1 MIVAPLPSPDAP
13 MALAT
18 PTVTRAPW
26 RPRLQLMAEIGLAM
40 MVHAKL
46 KLAGTLAGVVS
57 ATLLINFA
65 LGTFFGLLARHTM
78 LPKNANADLWI
89 VPRGAE
95 IVGQG
100 TLDVYALHV
109 ARTTPGVVEAAP
121 ILMGALNVTTPEG
134 RHEGVSLVGTPYP
147 YRLAGPWNV
156 IAGEVG
162 VLRHPDTLI
171 VESSVRESLGGLN
184 VGSVRE
190 MAGRRT
196 VIGGF
201 TWGLAGLGASYAFA
215 DYETAREYL
224 HVPRDRASFVLVRVE
239 RGRVDDVAATLRAR
253 LADADVY
260 PTPSFLSKGYRQLLT
275 KTPIGVTFGAI
286 ALFGLAVGTVV
297 VGLSMFSAVV
307 DNLHEFGLL
316 KALGCTN
323 GDLSLL
329 LLAQAVAYG
338 VFGSALGLALVGL
351 VARALRSPNMSLELP
366 WQLPAATV
374 VLMLLMCGAASL
386 LSLAR
391 LWKVEPAMVFR

>member
-1 MIVAPLPSPDAP
+1 
-13 MALAT
+13 
-18 PTVTRAPW
+18 
-26 RPRLQLMAEIGLAM
+26 MAEIGLAM
-40 MVHAKL
+40 MAHARL

-78 LPKNANADLWI
+78 LPKNAHADLWV

-100 TLDVYALHV
+100 TLDLYALDA

-121 ILMGALNVTTPEG
+121 VLVGSIDVATPDS
-134 RHEGVSLVGTPYP
+134 RREGVSLVGTTYP

-156 IAGEVG
+156 IAGDVG

-201 TWGLAGLGASYAFA
+201 TWGLAGIGASYAFA

-224 HVPRDRASFVLVRVE
+224 RAPRDRASFVLVRVE
-239 RGRVDDVAATLRAR
+239 GGHAESVATALRAR
-253 LADADVY
+253 VAGADVY
-260 PTPSFLSKGYRQLLT
+260 TTPAFLRKGYRQLLT
-275 KTPIGVTFGAI
+275 KTPVGVTFGAI
-286 ALFGLAVGTVV
+286 ALFGLLVGTTV

-307 DNLHEFGLL
+307 DNLREFGLL
-316 KALGCTN
+316 KAIGCTN
-323 GDLSLL
+323 ADVSLL
-329 LLAQAVAYG
+329 LLAQALAYG
-338 VFGSALGLALVGL
+338 ALGSALGLALVGL
-351 VARALRSPNMSLELP
+351 VARAMRSPNMGLELP

-374 VLMLLMCGAASL
+374 VLMILMCGAASL

-391 LWKVEPAMVFR
+391 IRKVEPAMVFR